1 MFRDKKSDQL
11 SLVLSDF
18 WEQLFPKVQDTDA
31 IPKITQRIESWVG
44 QQPRMTEV
52 LCNYVLKYASQIN
65 ETDAGGIVDRIVQRD
80 ILGDWENSDASVHL
94 NKIAAAITA
103 YEQKD
108 ILLLLYMQ
116 ILQRGSVVARKSP
129 EQEALLSSGLVIEK
143 DRKLRVANRLY
154 AKIFDTAWIEQ
165 QLPGITR
172 PVAIIEN
179 AAERN
184 KRPSLTAG
192 LYSKL
197 AVSVCC
203 LAVLGASVS
212 AYLKEASSQSA
223 LATQDS
229 TEVVEPTSVS
239 GAAAD
244 TSTET
249 AASTVPDAAPNAA
262 TEETVEVSDKA
273 LYDKGIE
280 HATNGRWLP
289 MTREFCA
296 LSESSTYFWTAEKQL
311 EQWLELYPEDIE
323 IAKSTFEK
331 ETGAT
336 CPILTKAIE
345 NVSGAG

>member
-1 MFRDKKSDQL
+1 MFRDKRSDKI

-31 IPKITQRIESWVG
+31 IPKITNRIESWVG
-44 QQPRMTEV
+44 QQPRMTEI

-65 ETDAGGIVDRIVQRD
+65 EADAGGIVDRIVQRD
-80 ILGDWENSDASVHL
+80 ILGDWENSNASVHL
-94 NKIAAAITA
+94 NKIAATLTD

-154 AKIFDTAWIEQ
+154 AKIFDIAWIEQ

-192 LYSKL
+192 FYSKL

-212 AYLKEASSQSA
+212 AYFKEASSQSA
-223 LATQDS
+223 LATQDNA
-229 TEVVEPTSVS
+229 EVVEPTSVS
-239 GAAAD
+239 DAAAD
-244 TSTET
+244 VSTNT
-249 AASTVPDAAPNAA
+249 APTTA
-262 TEETVEVSDKA
+262 TEEMVEVSDKA
-273 LYDKGIE
+273 LYDEGIE

-311 EQWLELYPEDIE
+311 EQWLELYPEDLE